1 MPNPQPLLGQ
11 TISHYRI
18 LEKIGGGG
26 MGVVYKAEDT
36 DLGRFIALKFL
47 PDELVRDP
55 HALERFRREARAA
68 SALNHPNICTIYEIG
83 RVPLQ
88 AGEKDGERFF
98 LAMEFLEGQTLK
110 HRISSGPLPLEQIL
124 ELSIEIADALDAA
137 HAKGII
143 HRDIKPANIFITQ
156 RGHAKILDFGLAK
169 QTVLEPGQTLTA
181 PTRDTAIREE
191 HLTSPG
197 VAVGTV
203 AYMSPEQARGE
214 DLDARSDLFSFG
226 AVLYEMA
233 TGRMPFAGNTT
244 AVIFHAILE
253 KSPVPAL
260 RVNPEIP
267 AELER
272 IIDKALEKDRDVR
285 YQSAAELRADLKRL
299 KRDTDSTRRAVP
311 AAEASVGS
319 GLPAQAGF
327 SPDLSSPAPIASRP
341 TTAAISTAHI
351 SGSSSVAAVAREHK
365 FGAVAITIVA
375 LILLAAAS
383 YGVYSFFHRAAPLP
397 FQNFTVQQIT
407 YSGDALDTAISPDAK
422 YLVVRRVRSGL
433 FGLWLRNIATGSDTQ
448 IFAPSV
454 LYQYRP
460 AFSLDGNYIYFRQAQ
475 NATYAAFNLFRSPVL
490 GGTPDEI
497 VRDVD
502 SDITFSPDGKRIAFI
517 RANDPD
523 VGKWR
528 LLSANA
534 DGGDEKVLEIL
545 PTISG
550 QSPRYTSWSPNG
562 RLIAYNHL
570 STDGSGQGI
579 DLFDLTSGTV
589 KTLVTF
595 TNRYIGQLEWLPDGS
610 GLFVQYSNGNQ
621 RANAQIGFISY
632 PSGQFHAIT
641 KDAND
646 YYSLTVSADA
656 KSIGAIQTTTIRNL
670 YVLPGSGGRPGAPS
684 PVLPADQNLVSY
696 GWASNNELLIGD
708 AGKLIRT
715 PLDGANSR
723 TLVDDPS
730 STIDSPVACA
740 AGRYVIFAWSNH
752 SGVKEENLW
761 RMDADGS
768 ELQQLTFGKQDIA
781 PACALDGNFVYFLDN
796 SAKKIMR
803 VPIVGGKAEMAPGTI
818 IPGGQFLEYP
828 VVSPDGKLLAF
839 GVSFLD
845 PNTRKQQL
853 KMFLLNLDAGPNAS
867 ARMLSFDPA
876 IANYG
881 TFLPDGKSIAY
892 VKPEGNIWNYW
903 AQPLDGSKPRQIT
916 DIPASE
922 FWYGGAW
929 SPDGKHFVF
938 VGYTT
943 PSDAVILRDTGPS
956 Q

>member
-26 MGVVYKAEDT
+26 MGVVYKAEDI

-47 PDELVRDP
+47 PDELVRDA

-110 HRISSGPLPLEQIL
+110 HRISSGALPLEQTL

-181 PTRDTAIREE
+181 PTRDTAISEE

-214 DLDARSDLFSFG
+214 ELDARTDLFSFG

-233 TGRMPFAGNTT
+233 TGRMPFTGNTT

-260 RVNPEIP
+260 RLNPEIP
-267 AELER
+267 TELER
-272 IIDKALEKDRDVR
+272 IIGKALEKDRDVR

-299 KRDTDSTRRAVP
+299 KRDTDSSRRMPSATSVDAQP
-311 AAEASVGS
+311 SGTALAAPSGRASS
-319 GLPAQAGF
+319 
-327 SPDLSSPAPIASRP
+327 
-341 TTAAISTAHI
+341 AAISTAHI

-365 FGAVAITIVA
+365 FGSAAI
-375 LILLAAAS
+375 LIIFLVLAGAAS
-383 YGVYSFFHRAAPLP
+383 YGVYSFLHRAAPLP
-397 FQNFTVQQIT
+397 FQNLTVQQIT
-407 YSGDALDTAISPDAK
+407 YTGDVLDTAISPDAK
-422 YLVVRRVRSGL
+422 YLVTRRFAHNL
-433 FGLWLRNIATGSDTQ
+433 YTLWLRNIATGSDTQ
-448 IFAPSV
+448 VFAPSI
-454 LYQYRP
+454 LYP
-460 AFSLDGNYIYFRQAQ
+460 TSLAFSPDSNYIYFRQPQ
-475 NATYAAFNLFRSPVL
+475 NATAGAYNLFRSPVL

-502 SDITFSPDGKRIAFI
+502 SAITFSPDGKRIGYI

-528 LLSANA
+528 LLSANV
-534 DGGDEKVLEIL
+534 DGSDEKVLEIV
-545 PTISG
+545 PVTAG
-550 QSPRYTSWSPNG
+550 QLPRYTSWSPDG
-562 RLIAYNHL
+562 KFIAYDHL
-570 STDGSGQGI
+570 SADGVPQGV
-579 DLFDLTSGTV
+579 DLFEVATR
-589 KTLVTF
+589 KARTLVAF
-595 TNRYIGQLEWLPDGS
+595 TDRRTYELAWLPDGS
-610 GLFVQYSNGNQ
+610 GILLGYENGIEHGHS
-621 RANAQIGFISY
+621 QIGFISY
-632 PSGQFHAIT
+632 PRGQFHTIT
-641 KDAND
+641 RDASN
-646 YYSLTVSADA
+646 YYDLGLSADG
-656 KSIGAIQTTTIRNL
+656 KSIGTLESKFIRNL
-670 YVLPGSGGRPGAPS
+670 YVLPGAGGRPGAPS
-684 PVLPADQNLVSY
+684 TILPADQNKLEVS
-696 GWASNNELLIGD
+696 WVSNSELLIADG
-708 AGKLIRT
+708 GKLIRT
-715 PLDGANSR
+715 PLDGADPR
-723 TLVDDPS
+723 TLLSDPS
-730 STIDSPVACA
+730 SWFSSPIACA
-740 AGRYVIFAWSNH
+740 AGRYIVFVWYNH
-752 SGVKEENLW
+752 SGVKTENLW

-768 ELQQLTFGKQDIA
+768 NLQQLTSGEGDEA
-781 PACALDGNFVYFLDN
+781 PACALDGNFVYFYDN
-796 SAKKIMR
+796 SAKRIMR
-803 VPIVGGKAEMAPGTI
+803 VPIAGGKTEMAPGTV
-818 IPGGQFLEYP
+818 IPNEQFTGVP
-828 VVSPDGKLLAF
+828 RVSPDGKLLVFSAT
-839 GVSFLD
+839 FLD
-845 PNTRKQQL
+845 PNTRKEQL

-867 ARMLSFDPA
+867 ARLLSFDPA
-876 IANYG
+876 MANYG

-892 VKPEGNIWNYW
+892 VKPVGNSWNYW

-916 DIPASE
+916 DIPTGDY
-922 FWYGGAW
+922 WYGGLW
-929 SPDGKHFVF
+929 SPDGKHFAF
-938 VGYTT
+938 MEYTT
-943 PSDAVILRDTGPS
+943 PTDAVILHDTGPS